1 MIYLW
6 QVEIF
11 SCHVR
16 LLERFTGLNHQPVML
31 PLRLQRRRPW
41 LISSLALQDVSRR
54 LIEIPQT
61 DVGISQYE
69 KDIKGHKLRCS
80 LYFDLF
86 QVPKQNFGLK
96 TGYWIKT
103 WANKE
108 HLFDCY
114 ILLTCHVGHI
124 PCCHVERHSLQVCL
138 LGSDTARWQT

>member
-16 LLERFTGLNHQPVML
+16 WLERFRGFNHQPVML
-31 PLRLQRRRPW
+31 PLRLQRKRPW

-61 DVGISQYE
+61 HVGISQYE
-69 KDIKGHKLRCS
+69 KETNCGAHFILTYSKFPSKISGWRQDPENQNLSQPRTFVWL
-80 LYFDLF
+80 LY
-86 QVPKQNFGLK
+86 
-96 TGYWIKT
+96 Y
-103 WANKE
+103 
-108 HLFDCY
+108 Y
-114 ILLTCHVGHI
+114 ILLTCHAGHI